1 MPGIAAVVALAV
13 LGVGG
18 GDWGERPARPGLIG
32 GESAAAAPAAAGRAR
47 RVPGPAGVATAGPRL
62 DRPGR
67 SEWRSWTADRLGPMA
82 AGEPEEMGELSAEP
96 GPGGPQPGASGTGGS
111 GNGGPRPGGSG
122 TGGSGT
128 GGSRPSGSGTG
139 GSGTAGSGT
148 GASGTEREVRLRVRQ
163 EAMPATLIAGE
174 RATLRVTVTNTGP
187 AEAADV
193 TVTDTLDPALT
204 PDPAALPDGCDRAGR
219 AVTCGGPGTTLLP
232 GQNVTYDLPITVDP
246 SLRDGVEVVAR
257 AEATGG
263 PEAGPEVALLAAPV
277 RAFADVELVLAA
289 PPAVH
294 AGDVIGYLLTVTN
307 HGPARAAD
315 VTVRSRNRDP
325 GATVTDRPA
334 AECPGSGR
342 TVACDLGDLAPG
354 EVRTLA
360 LAIAPGPSV
369 PFENCATVRTAGR
382 DRDRADNRS
391 CASTRVEPAPAPA
404 ELPSPPPDRPERP
417 DHREPL
423 AEAPYD
429 EPPQPMDEPFA
440 PAAAKGDSVD
450 VDGGEADGG
459 EVGGA
464 EETGPGPAGEE
475 VAAGLPMTGVS
486 LWMLAL
492 GVPVLLAIGLMVRFL
507 DRQGRAGRAR

>member
-18 GDWGERPARPGLIG
+18 GDWGDRSARQGLID
-32 GESAAAAPAAAGRAR
+32 GESAASAPVAGRAR
-47 RVPGPAGVATAGPRL
+47 RAPGPAGVTTAGPRL

-82 AGEPEEMGELSAEP
+82 AGGPEEMDDPSGER
-96 GPGGPQPGASGTGGS
+96 GQGGPQPGVPGNGVPGNGGPGTGGPGSGGS
-111 GNGGPRPGGSG
+111 GNGGSGSGGSATGGTRPGGP
-122 TGGSGT
+122 GS
-128 GGSRPSGSGTG
+128 
-139 GSGTAGSGT
+139 
-148 GASGTEREVRLRVRQ
+148 EREARLRVRQ
-163 EAMPATLIAGE
+163 EAVPATLAAGE
-174 RATLRVTVTNTGP
+174 RATLRVTVTNTGS
-187 AEAADV
+187 AAAGDV
-193 TVTDTLDPALT
+193 TVTDTLDAALT
-204 PDPAALPDGCDRAGR
+204 PDPAALPDGCERAGR

-232 GQNVTYDLPITVDP
+232 GQNLTYDLPVTVDP
-246 SLRDGVEVVAR
+246 SLQDGVEVVAR
-257 AEATGG
+257 AEATGSSAG
-263 PEAGPEVALLAAPV
+263 TGSSGATGSPEAGSAQVALLAAPV

-307 HGPARAAD
+307 HGPARAAG
-315 VTVRSRNRDP
+315 VTVRSRDRGP

-360 LAIAPGPSV
+360 LAIAPGASV
-369 PFENCATVRTAGR
+369 AFENCATVRTAGR

-404 ELPSPPPDRPERP
+404 ELAPSPTARQPERP
-417 DHREPL
+417 DRQEPL
-423 AEAPYD
+423 AEASYD
-429 EPPQPMDEPFA
+429 EPQQPVDEPFA
-440 PAAAKGDSVD
+440 PAAAKGDD
-450 VDGGEADGG
+450 VAMEEEA
-459 EVGGA
+459 
-464 EETGPGPAGEE
+464 PGPAGEE
-475 VAAGLPMTGVS
+475 VAADVPMTGVS

-507 DRQGRAGRAR
+507 DRRGRAGRAR

>member
-18 GDWGERPARPGLIG
+18 GDWGERPSQAGLIG
-32 GESAAAAPAAAGRAR
+32 GESAAAAPAAGRAR

-67 SEWRSWTADRLGPMA
+67 NEWRSWTADRLGPMA
-82 AGEPEEMGELSAEP
+82 AGEPEEMGDLSTEP
-96 GPGGPQPGASGTGGS
+96 GPAGPQPGASGTGGS
-111 GNGGPRPGGSG
+111 G
-122 TGGSGT
+122 T
-128 GGSRPSGSGTG
+128 GGSRPGGTGTSGSRP
-139 GSGTAGSGT
+139 
-148 GASGTEREVRLRVRQ
+148 GASGPEREVRLRVRQ
-163 EAMPATLIAGE
+163 EALPATLIAGE

-204 PDPAALPDGCDRAGR
+204 PDPATLPDGCERAGR

-257 AEATGG
+257 AEATGS
-263 PEAGPEVALLAAPV
+263 PDAEPAEVALLAAPV

-315 VTVRSRNRDP
+315 VTVWSRNRDP

-354 EVRTLA
+354 EVRTLS

-391 CASTRVEPAPAPA
+391 CASTTVEPAPAPA
-404 ELPSPPPDRPERP
+404 ELPPSPPARQERP

-423 AEAPYD
+423 AEASYD
-429 EPPQPMDEPFA
+429 EPPQPVDKPFA
-440 PAAAKGDSVD
+440 PAAAKGDNV
-450 VDGGEADGG
+450 
-459 EVGGA
+459 
-464 EETGPGPAGEE
+464 EETEPRPAGEE
-475 VAAGLPMTGVS
+475 VAAGVPMTGVS

-507 DRQGRAGRAR
+507 DRHGRAARRAR

>member
-18 GDWGERPARPGLIG
+18 GDWGDRSARQGLIG
-32 GESAAAAPAAAGRAR
+32 GESAASAPVAGRAR
-47 RVPGPAGVATAGPRL
+47 RAPGPAGVATAGPRL

-82 AGEPEEMGELSAEP
+82 AGGPEEMDDPSDERGQS
-96 GPGGPQPGASGTGGS
+96 GPQPGVPGNGSPGTGGPGNGGS
-111 GNGGPRPGGSG
+111 GNGGSGS
-122 TGGSGT
+122 
-128 GGSRPSGSGTG
+128 SGSGP
-139 GSGTAGSGT
+139 
-148 GASGTEREVRLRVRQ
+148 EREARLRVRQ
-163 EAMPATLIAGE
+163 EAVPATLAAGE
-174 RATLRVTVTNTGP
+174 RATLRVTVTNTGS
-187 AEAADV
+187 AAAGDV

-204 PDPAALPDGCDRAGR
+204 PDPAALPDGCERVGR

-232 GQNVTYDLPITVDP
+232 GQNLTYDLPVTVDP
-246 SLRDGVEVVAR
+246 SLQDGVEVVAR
-257 AEATGG
+257 AEATGSSAG
-263 PEAGPEVALLAAPV
+263 TGNSGTTGSPEAGPAQVALLAAPV

-307 HGPARAAD
+307 HGPAKAAG
-315 VTVRSRNRDP
+315 VTVRSRDRGP

-360 LAIAPGPSV
+360 LAIAPGASV
-369 PFENCATVRTAGR
+369 AFENCATVRTAGR

-404 ELPSPPPDRPERP
+404 PEELAPSPSARPERP
-417 DHREPL
+417 DHQEPL
-423 AEAPYD
+423 AEASYD
-429 EPPQPMDEPFA
+429 EPQQPVDEPFA
-440 PAAAKGDSVD
+440 PAAAKGDD
-450 VDGGEADGG
+450 VAMVEEEA
-459 EVGGA
+459 
-464 EETGPGPAGEE
+464 PGPAGEE
-475 VAAGLPMTGVS
+475 VAADVPMTGVS

-507 DRQGRAGRAR
+507 DRRGRAGRAR

>member
-1 MPGIAAVVALAV
+1 MDDLTGEPGAS
-13 LGVGG
+13 G
-18 GDWGERPARPGLIG
+18 PQ
-32 GESAAAAPAAAGRAR
+32 
-47 RVPGPAGVATAGPRL
+47 PAGPQPAGPQ
-62 DRPGR
+62 
-67 SEWRSWTADRLGPMA
+67 
-82 AGEPEEMGELSAEP
+82 
-96 GPGGPQPGASGTGGS
+96 PGGPQPG
-111 GNGGPRPGGSG
+111 GPQPGGSG
-122 TGGSGT
+122 PSGSGPS
-128 GGSRPSGSGTG
+128 GSRPSGSRPSA
-139 GSGTAGSGT
+139 SGAG
-148 GASGTEREVRLRVRQ
+148 APGTEREVRLRVRQ
-163 EAMPATLIAGE
+163 EAMPATLLAGE

-204 PDPAALPDGCDRAGR
+204 PDLAALPDGCDRAGR

-232 GQNVTYDLPITVDP
+232 GQNLTYDLPITVDP

-257 AEATGG
+257 AEAAAG
-263 PEAGPEVALLAAPV
+263 PETAEVALLAAPV
-277 RAFADVELVLAA
+277 RSFADVELVLAA

-307 HGPARAAD
+307 HGPAKAAD

-360 LAIAPGPSV
+360 LAIAPGPTV

-391 CASTRVEPAPAPA
+391 CASTTVEPAPAPA
-404 ELPSPPPDRPERP
+404 ELPAPPPARPERP
-417 DHREPL
+417 DHPEPL
-423 AEAPYD
+423 AEASYD
-429 EPPQPMDEPFA
+429 EPPRQMDEPFA
-440 PAAAKGDSVD
+440 PAAAKGGHV
-450 VDGGEADGG
+450 VM
-459 EVGGA
+459 
-464 EETGPGPAGEE
+464 EEEPGPAGEE
-475 VAAGLPMTGVS
+475 VPAGLPMTGVS
-486 LWMLAL
+486 LWMLVL

>member
-18 GDWGERPARPGLIG
+18 GDWSDRPELAG
-32 GESAAAAPAAAGRAR
+32 GE
-47 RVPGPAGVATAGPRL
+47 
-62 DRPGR
+62 
-67 SEWRSWTADRLGPMA
+67 WSWTADRLGPMA
-82 AGEPEEMGELSAEP
+82 AGESEEMDDLSGEP
-96 GPGGPQPGASGTGGS
+96 GSGGPQSGGS
-111 GNGGPRPGGSG
+111 GAAGSGTSGSGPGGSG
-122 TGGSGT
+122 PGGSG
-128 GGSRPSGSGTG
+128 S
-139 GSGTAGSGT
+139 
-148 GASGTEREVRLRVRQ
+148 EREVRLRVRQ

-174 RATLRVTVTNTGP
+174 RATLRVTVTNPGP

-204 PDPAALPDGCDRAGR
+204 PDPAALPDGCERAGR

-232 GQNVTYDLPITVDP
+232 GQNLTYDLPITVDP

-257 AEATGG
+257 AEATGSPESG
-263 PEAGPEVALLAAPV
+263 PAEVALLAAPV

-307 HGPARAAD
+307 RGPARAAD
-315 VTVRSRNRDP
+315 VTVWSRNRDP

-360 LAIAPGPSV
+360 LAIAPGASV
-369 PFENCATVRTAGR
+369 PFESCATVRTAGR

-404 ELPSPPPDRPERP
+404 ELPPPPARPERP
-417 DHREPL
+417 DLREPL
-423 AEAPYD
+423 AEASYD
-429 EPPQPMDEPFA
+429 EPPRQMDEPFA
-440 PAAAKGDSVD
+440 PAAAKGDD
-450 VDGGEADGG
+450 VVTEEEA
-459 EVGGA
+459 
-464 EETGPGPAGEE
+464 PRPAGEE
-475 VAAGLPMTGVS
+475 VAAGVPMAGMS

>member
-18 GDWGERPARPGLIG
+18 GDCGERPARPGLIG
-32 GESAAAAPAAAGRAR
+32 GESAAAAPAAARAR
-47 RVPGPAGVATAGPRL
+47 RAPGPAGVATAGPRL
-62 DRPGR
+62 DRPER
-67 SEWRSWTADRLGPMA
+67 SEWRSWTVDRLGPLA
-82 AGEPEEMGELSAEP
+82 AGEPEEMGDLSGEP
-96 GPGGPQPGASGTGGS
+96 GPGGPQPG
-111 GNGGPRPGGSG
+111 GSG
-122 TGGSGT
+122 TGGL
-128 GGSRPSGSGTG
+128 RPSGSGTG
-139 GSGTAGSGT
+139 GLRPSGSGA
-148 GASGTEREVRLRVRQ
+148 GAPGAEREVRLRVRQ
-163 EAMPATLIAGE
+163 EAMPATLLAGE

-193 TVTDTLDPALT
+193 TVTDTVDPALT
-204 PDPAALPDGCDRAGR
+204 PDFAALPDGCDRAGR

-232 GQNVTYDLPITVDP
+232 GQSLTYDLPITVDP
-246 SLRDGVEVVAR
+246 SLRDGVKVVAR
-257 AEATGG
+257 AEATAG
-263 PEAGPEVALLAAPV
+263 PEAAPAEVALLAAPV
-277 RAFADVELVLAA
+277 RSFADVELVLAA

-315 VTVRSRNRDP
+315 VTVRSRNHDP

-360 LAIAPGPSV
+360 LAIAPGPTV

-391 CASTRVEPAPAPA
+391 CASTTVEPAPAPA
-404 ELPSPPPDRPERP
+404 ELPPPPPARPEHP
-417 DHREPL
+417 DHPEPP
-423 AEAPYD
+423 AEASYD
-429 EPPQPMDEPFA
+429 EPPRQMDEPFA
-440 PAAAKGDSVD
+440 PAAAKGGHV
-450 VDGGEADGG
+450 VM
-459 EVGGA
+459 
-464 EETGPGPAGEE
+464 EEEPGPAGEE
-475 VAAGLPMTGVS
+475 VSAGLPMTGVS
-486 LWMLAL
+486 LWMLVL